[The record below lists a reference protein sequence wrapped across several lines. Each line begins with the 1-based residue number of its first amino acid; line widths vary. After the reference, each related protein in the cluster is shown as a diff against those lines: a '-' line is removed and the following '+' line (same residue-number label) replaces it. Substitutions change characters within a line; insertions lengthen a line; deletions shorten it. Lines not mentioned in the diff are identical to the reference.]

1 MSTCIGIGIGIPFRR
16 MGAGTSFQG
25 LLDLYPNA
33 AAAYSLRKLRADY
46 SGAAVRIRRSSDNA
60 ETDIGFLNN
69 EFDSAAAQTFC
80 GAGNG
85 FVTTWYDQSLN
96 GNNAAQTTASR
107 QPEIVSSGVILTEN
121 GKPKINFN
129 NANIQFLLL
138 NTSLWTYTG
147 DSTVFHVSVNKNT
160 DSSFYGPII
169 AKYGSLQNGL
179 GVMWNVFPSSATN
192 AATDVYAP
200 GGIKTDNTQNVNTQ
214 YLAAFKWENW
224 STHKTNGNTIIA
236 VNGSNQALSAYGST
250 PTGLS
255 GSTRIGTFDQL
266 SSGSFLGDMQEIV
279 VYENA
284 FNQTDIDGAENNINL
299 YYGIY

>member
-1 MSTCIGIGIGIPFRR
+1 MPALGLGLGIQFTNRVG
-16 MGAGTSFQG
+16 GTSFQG

-33 AAAYSLRKLRADY
+33 AAAYSLRKLRAAY